1 MKNKLKILAL
11 IMILILF
18 AFSIYHNYKGFKKD
32 YVQTFEDEFPV
43 STDMNINNGNLDLEL
58 LVKNI
63 EKQYKENVII
73 HKNESDMI
81 SIYFPNYNNS
91 KSEINKLSINIYTK
105 QIIDPNKIELE
116 DGSTS
121 IPVPEDKYFY
131 SDQIKDLYLLEKEPF
146 EYSIDGKELPASVT
160 SFAETNTFFVFYN
173 SNLIIKK
180 GAVNE
185 DKNMYERKFYIANNS
200 MLVTGVYYT
209 SDSNREFFNE
219 LTTLS
224 KIINMS
230 MT

>member
-11 IMILILF
+11 IIVLILF
-18 AFSIYHNYKGFKKD
+18 AFSIYHNYKEFKKD
-32 YVQTFEDEFPV
+32 YFQTFEDEFPV
-43 STDMNINNGNLDLEL
+43 STDMDINNGNLDLEL

-121 IPVPEDKYFY
+121 VPEDKYFY

-146 EYSIDGKELPASVT
+146 EYSIGGKELPASVT
-160 SFAETNTFFVFYN
+160 SFAETNTSFVFYN
-173 SNLIIKK
+173 SNLIKEK
-180 GAVNE
+180 RSVNA
-185 DKNMYERKFYIANNS
+185 DKDIYERKFYIANNS

-209 SDSNREFFNE
+209 SDSNRDFFNE
-219 LTTLS
+219 LKSIS
-224 KIINMS
+224 KIINKS

>member
-11 IMILILF
+11 IMVIILF

-32 YVQTFEDEFPV
+32 YVQTFEYEFPV

-58 LVKNI
+58 LEKNI
-63 EKQYKENVII
+63 EKQYKEEVII

-91 KSEINKLSINIYTK
+91 KSETNKLSINIYTK
-105 QIIDPNKIELE
+105 QIIDTNKIELE
-116 DGSTS
+116 EGSTS
-121 IPVPEDKYFY
+121 VPEDKYFY
-131 SDQIKDLYLLEKEPF
+131 SEQIKDLYLLEKEPF
-146 EYSIDGKELPASVT
+146 EYSIDGKELPVSVT
-160 SFAETNTFFVFYN
+160 SFTETNTFFVFYN
-173 SNLIIKK
+173 SNLIKEK
-180 GAVNE
+180 NSVNA
-185 DKNMYERKFYIANNS
+185 DKDIYERKFYIANNS

-209 SDSNREFFNE
+209 SDSNRDFFNE

-224 KIINMS
+224 KIINKS